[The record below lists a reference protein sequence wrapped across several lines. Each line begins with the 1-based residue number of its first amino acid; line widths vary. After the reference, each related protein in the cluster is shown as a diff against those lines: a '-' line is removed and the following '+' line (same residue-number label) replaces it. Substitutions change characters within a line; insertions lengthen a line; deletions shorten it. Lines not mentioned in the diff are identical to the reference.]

1 MVGGLFSG
9 LLAPYAFSW
18 IAEYPI
24 LRRLPFC
31 AVPSDKRAGNH
42 SSACCGRL
50 PPPVGRRSKRASGPS
65 LWSLGSP
72 CCFHAISA
80 FDLDEDP
87 QLLKVII
94 LALAA
99 ASLVLLRDPP
109 KSAFAVALALAMIW
123 LYPPSETHPESV
135 RSFLVSTKFTKARTD
150 VSDLEA
156 RINHPWRPA
165 ARKR

>member
-1 MVGGLFSG
+1 MVIGLALLFSRHIG
-9 LLAPYAFSW
+9 
-18 IAEYPI
+18 
-24 LRRLPFC
+24 
-31 AVPSDKRAGNH
+31 
-42 SSACCGRL
+42 
-50 PPPVGRRSKRASGPS
+50 
-65 LWSLGSP
+65 
-72 CCFHAISA
+72 

-109 KSAFAVALALAMIW
+109 KSAFAVALAMIW

-150 VSDLEA
+150 VSES
-156 RINHPWRPA
+156 
-165 ARKR
+165 